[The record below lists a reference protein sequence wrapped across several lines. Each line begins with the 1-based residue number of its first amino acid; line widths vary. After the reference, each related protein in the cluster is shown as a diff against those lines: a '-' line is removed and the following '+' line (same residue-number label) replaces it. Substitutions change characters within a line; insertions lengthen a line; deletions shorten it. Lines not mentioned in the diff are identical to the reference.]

1 MSGEDLELSFVKRSI
16 IDPNAEEDAKTIF
29 LVRLYEEVR
38 RNHQRYAS
46 NGGEVPELS
55 ECVVKKMI
63 CIDDK
68 VFTYNALRVL
78 YSRYLSRNNFGKI
91 IETPSMVFKRVALG
105 FKRFVDVEKLY
116 KLMIER
122 KLMFNSPTF
131 FNMYCNGARGALSAC
146 YVTPVYD
153 DLKSIMEAVVV
164 QALTFKYGGGQGFSF
179 SNLRPRG
186 SLVKGTGGV
195 SSGPISFMKI
205 YDVVTDAVKQGGKR
219 RGANMG
225 ILHDWHPDIYNPN
238 FDSIKVFTSA
248 IPQPIKEIIR
258 NTLDTL
264 GQEYNSDLLSRII
277 SEPGVPIEEAGFI
290 QIKRGA
296 LGDIYLT
303 NFNISVGIHD
313 LFMVSVI
320 EDRDWWMV
328 NPEFSSETTNVG
340 DYRIHY
346 AVSRATGLGR
356 LGEFVNVIDTPFFS
370 ILEEELEKSLGK
382 ALKIVESLG
391 VPIDQKNP
399 YAWRTKARAIWREI
413 VRSAWE
419 SGDPGVIFLD
429 NHNKWCPTPW
439 LGSVVTTNPC
449 GEQPLYPYESC
460 NLGSISIEK
469 YVRADGSFDLE
480 SFAEDIYL
488 AVDALDAVI
497 DLNRHPDERQA
508 VVNRF
513 TRKIGLGVMGLA
525 DALAKL
531 GYPYDSEEAV
541 AFTLAIVAALE
552 VFSWKRSWEL
562 GKAKGA
568 AQAFTCRSWDWI
580 TMKCLENEYP
590 SKLIDMHTPALV
602 KASYVVNVEEGW
614 LTVKYHNLSVPQEV
628 IDKLIGEARNRVKR
642 DGGVKLVKFE
652 VLRKVLEDVFSI
664 TEEHLAEA
672 LSMPAEA
679 LVESPRHLLALAV
692 FSPVKAWN
700 KLKEYGKK
708 IGAVAPRNT
717 AVTSVAPT
725 GSISIIAGTSSGI
738 EPYFALVY
746 RRVVAVGDFLE
757 VVKIFRDRV
766 LQIID
771 RIGIDR
777 SIAEKLMEI
786 IGKNKGSIRKSLKQI
801 ESDLNIPENIVNELY
816 KLAEIFPTTLDI
828 DPWYHLA
835 HQAAAQLYID
845 QAISKTI
852 NIPRESTEQTI
863 ETIFLVGWLLGLK
876 GVTIYRDESKST
888 QVIQYNT
895 IRENNQKLKKYRL
908 QLNKISITENMKN
921 IGNSHSENI
930 GIEETEV
937 KIDQETNSTCK
948 TCNI

>member
-1 MSGEDLELSFVKRSI
+1 MSGEDLELNFIKRSI
-16 IDPNAEEDAKTIF
+16 IDPNAEEEAKTIF

-63 CIDDK
+63 CVDDK

-356 LGEFVNVIDTPFFS
+356 LGEFVKVIDTPFFS

-508 VVNRF
+508 IVNRF

-679 LVESPRHLLALAV
+679 LVKSPRHLLALAV

-852 NIPRESTEQTI
+852 NIPRESAEQTI
-863 ETIFLVGWLLGLK
+863 ETVFLVGWLLGLK

-888 QVIQYNT
+888 QVIQHNV
-895 IRENNQKLKKYRL
+895 IREKNQKLKKYRL

-930 GIEETEV
+930 GIGETEV

>member
-16 IDPNAEEDAKTIF
+16 IDPNAEEEAKTIF

-63 CIDDK
+63 CVDDK

-346 AVSRATGLGR
+346 AVSKATGLGR

-370 ILEEELEKSLGK
+370 ILEEELEKSLGR

-391 VPIDQKNP
+391 ISVDQKNP

-439 LGSVVTTNPC
+439 LGSVVATNPC

-508 VVNRF
+508 IVNRF

-541 AFTLAIVAALE
+541 AFTLIIAAALE
-552 VFSWKRSWEL
+552 GFSWKRSWEL

-568 AQAFTCRSWDWI
+568 APAFTCRSWDWI
-580 TMKCLENEYP
+580 TMKCLENEDP

-602 KASYVVNVEEGW
+602 KAGYVVNVEEGW
-614 LTVKYHNLSVPQEV
+614 LTVKYHDSSVLQEV

-700 KLKEYGKK
+700 KLKEYGKR

-771 RIGIDR
+771 RVSIDR
-777 SIAEKLMEI
+777 SIAERLMEI

-930 GIEETEV
+930 GIEGTEV

>member
-16 IDPNAEEDAKTIF
+16 IDPNAEEEAKTIF

-419 SGDPGVIFLD
+419 SGDPGIIFLD

-439 LGSVVTTNPC
+439 LGSVVATNPC

-508 VVNRF
+508 IVNRF

-541 AFTLAIVAALE
+541 AFTLIIAAALE

-580 TMKCLENEYP
+580 TMKCLENEDP

-614 LTVKYHNLSVPQEV
+614 LTVKYHNLSVLQEV

-652 VLRKVLEDVFSI
+652 VLRKVLEDVFRI
-664 TEEHLAEA
+664 TEKHLAEA

-679 LVESPRHLLALAV
+679 LVESPRHLPALAV

-700 KLKEYGKK
+700 KLKEYGKR

-771 RIGIDR
+771 RVSIDR

-888 QVIQYNT
+888 QVIQHNT

-930 GIEETEV
+930 GIGGTEV

>member
-1 MSGEDLELSFVKRSI
+1 MDGEDMGLELIKRSVV
-16 IDPNAEEDAKTIF
+16 DPDAEEEAKKIF
-29 LVRLYEEVR
+29 LSRLYEEVHK
-38 RNHQRYAS
+38 NYQRYAS
-46 NGGEVPELS
+46 NGGEVVELP
-55 ECVVKKMI
+55 ECVKKNTV
-63 CIDDK
+63 CDEDK
-68 VFTYNALRVL
+68 VFTYNALKVL
-78 YSRYLSRNNFGKI
+78 YSRYISRNRLGKA
-91 IETPSMVFKRVALG
+91 IETPSMVFKRVAIG
-105 FKRFVDVEKLY
+105 FRGFVDVEKLY
-116 KLMIER
+116 KLMIDR
-122 KLMFNSPTF
+122 KFLFNSPTF

-146 YVTPVYD
+146 YVTPIYD
-153 DLKSIMEAVVV
+153 DMKSIMDAVVV

-186 SLVKGTGGV
+186 SLVRGTGGT
-195 SSGPISFMKI
+195 SSGPVSFMKI
-205 YDVVTDAVKQGGKR
+205 YDIVTEAVKQGGKR

-225 ILHDWHPDIYNPN
+225 ILHDWHPDIYNPD
-238 FDSIKVFTSA
+238 FDPIKALASS
-248 IPQPIKEIIR
+248 IPQLVKEIIK
-258 NTLDTL
+258 NSLDKMNK
-264 GQEYNSDLLSRII
+264 GYGSDLLSIVVNELGI
-277 SEPGVPIEEAGFI
+277 PIEEAGFI
-290 QIKRGA
+290 QVKKGF

-303 NFNISVGIHD
+303 NFNISLGIHD

-346 AVSRATGLGR
+346 AVSKATGLGR

-370 ILEEELEKSLGK
+370 ILEEELEKSLGR

-391 VPIDQKNP
+391 ISVDQKNP

-439 LGSVVTTNPC
+439 LGSVVATNPC

-460 NLGSISIEK
+460 DLGSISIEK

-508 VVNRF
+508 IVNRF

-541 AFTLAIVAALE
+541 AFTLVIAAALE

-568 AQAFTCRSWDWI
+568 VPAFTCRSWDWI
-580 TMKCLENEYP
+580 TMKCLENEDP

-602 KASYVVNVEEGW
+602 KASYVVNVEEDW
-614 LTVKYHNLSVPQEV
+614 LTVKYHDLSVPQEV
-628 IDKLIGEARNRVKR
+628 IDKLIGEARNRVER

-652 VLRKVLEDVFSI
+652 VLRKVLEDVFRI

-679 LVESPRHLLALAV
+679 LVKSPRHLLALAV

-700 KLKEYGKK
+700 KLKEYGKR

-746 RRVVAVGDFLE
+746 RRVVAVGDFIE

-771 RIGIDR
+771 RIGIDK
-777 SIAEKLMEI
+777 SIAERLMEI

-852 NIPRESTEQTI
+852 NIPRESAEQTV

-888 QVIQYNT
+888 QVIQHNI

-921 IGNSHSENI
+921 NSHSENM
-930 GIEETEV
+930 GIEGTEV